1 MSYKT
6 GLTIGMIIS
15 LIIGLTMGY
24 VIWSPSMS
32 DNEVKE
38 EVVVDTIKPN
48 HPLFQK
54 NPIREWVIPYSVKKG
69 EALDDPKW
77 FRIIETEI
85 QDQAIFIIWREG
97 CPKDFKVINK
107 KKY

>member
-38 EVVVDTIKPN
+38 EVVVDTIKPT
-48 HPLFQK
+48 HPLYQK
-54 NPIREWVIPYSVKKG
+54 NPIREWLIPYR
-69 EALDDPKW
+69 LDRGM
-77 FRIIETEI
+77 F
-85 QDQAIFIIWREG
+85 
-97 CPKDFKVINK
+97 
-107 KKY
+107 

>member
-32 DNEVKE
+32 GKE
-38 EVVVDTIKPN
+38 NRREVVADTIKPE

-54 NPIREWVIPYSVKKG
+54 NPIREWVIPFKG
-69 EALDDPKW
+69 NDARYNGKS
-77 FRIIETEI
+77 FFKVIETEI

-97 CPKDFKVINK
+97 CSKDFKVINK

>member
-32 DNEVKE
+32 DKE
-38 EVVVDTIKPN
+38 SNRDMVSDTIKPN

-54 NPIREWVIPYSVKKG
+54 NPIREWVIPFEG
-69 EALDDPKW
+69 NDPMYNGKQ
-77 FRIIETEI
+77 FFKVIETEI
-85 QDQAIFIIWREG
+85 QDQAIFIIWRDG
-97 CPKDFKVINK
+97 YPKDFKVINK